1 VSPETAI
8 AALVADRLARRRSG
22 DPPLVLGLCGA
33 QGSGK
38 STIAARLAKQVERS
52 AILSLDDLY
61 LTRAE
66 RQKLARAVHPLFATR
81 GVPGTHDVALGV
93 ETIAAVARGE
103 AVPLPRFDKAIDD
116 RAPQSTWPCAPEGC
130 ELLIFEGWC
139 VGARAEDEAALVAP
153 LNALEALE
161 DAEEVWRRHVN
172 TALATDYPRLFAPIN
187 ALVLMIPPDWSTVL
201 RWRTQQE
208 EALRRTRGSGA
219 GVMDDAQLARFVSHY
234 ERLTRHIWAEMPG
247 RADLCLTLAED
258 RTLAA

>member
-1 VSPETAI
+1 MSPETAI
-8 AALVADRLARRRSG
+8 AALVADRLARRRPG
-22 DPPLVLGLCGA
+22 DPPLILGLCGA

-66 RQKLARAVHPLFATR
+66 RQRLARAVHPLFATR
-81 GVPGTHDVALGV
+81 GVPGTHDVTLGV
-93 ETIAAVARGE
+93 ETIAAIVRGE

-116 RAPQSTWPCAPEGC
+116 RAPPSTWPRAPDGC
-130 ELLIFEGWC
+130 QLLIFEGWC
-139 VGARAEDEAALVAP
+139 VGARAQDAAALVAP
-153 LNALEALE
+153 LNMLEAAE
-161 DAEEVWRRHVN
+161 DADGTWRRHVN
-172 TALATDYPRLFAPIN
+172 AALATDYPRLFAPIDP
-187 ALVLMIPPDWSTVL
+187 LVLLVPPDWSTVL

-208 EALRRTRGSGA
+208 EALRRTRGPGA
-219 GVMDDAQLARFVSHY
+219 GVMDDMQLARFVSHY